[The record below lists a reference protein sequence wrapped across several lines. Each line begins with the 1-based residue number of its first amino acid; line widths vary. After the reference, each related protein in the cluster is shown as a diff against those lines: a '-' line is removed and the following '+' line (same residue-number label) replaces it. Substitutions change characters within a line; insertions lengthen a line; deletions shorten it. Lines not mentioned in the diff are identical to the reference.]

1 MRKEGTN
8 RMSLSLPQRIVLLTG
23 TVLLV
28 LSFLFPCWVVS
39 PGAGAAYKMY
49 KFILSNDADPF
60 AIDYKIL
67 VIQECIIV
75 VATVG
80 VALAIKPRNSSN

>member
-1 MRKEGTN
+1 
-8 RMSLSLPQRIVLLTG
+8 MSLSLPQRIVLLTG

-28 LSFLFPCWVVS
+28 LSFLFPCWAVS
-39 PGAGAAYKMY
+39 PIGVGVQYEMY
-49 KFILSNDADPF
+49 KFILNDAGGF

-75 VATVG
+75 LATIAVI
-80 VALAIKPRNSSN
+80 LAIKPRNASN